1 MSDFVYVFNFNS
13 FFNIK
18 QDIEF
23 NWGQSLIIGDR
34 PIFLILRS
42 VPLFSN
48 LGLSLHVPVILTPPF
63 IMFARAVSFF

>member
-23 NWGQSLIIGDR
+23 NWGQTLIIGDS
-34 PIFLILRS
+34 P
-42 VPLFSN
+42 
-48 LGLSLHVPVILTPPF
+48 
-63 IMFARAVSFF
+63 

>member
-1 MSDFVYVFNFNS
+1 MSDFIYVFNFNS

-34 PIFLILRS
+34 P
-42 VPLFSN
+42 
-48 LGLSLHVPVILTPPF
+48 
-63 IMFARAVSFF
+63 

>member
-23 NWGQSLIIGDR
+23 NWGQTLIIRDR
-34 PIFLILRS
+34 PK
-42 VPLFSN
+42 
-48 LGLSLHVPVILTPPF
+48 
-63 IMFARAVSFF
+63 